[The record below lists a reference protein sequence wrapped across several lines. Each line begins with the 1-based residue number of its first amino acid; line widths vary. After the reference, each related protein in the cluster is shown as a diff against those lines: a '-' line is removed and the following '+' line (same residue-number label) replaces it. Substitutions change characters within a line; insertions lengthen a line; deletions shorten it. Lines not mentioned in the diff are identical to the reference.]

1 MTFTSSNLMV
11 ISPNRGPDEKGIVT
25 KSGAGRPTS
34 GPGPNR
40 GPDEKG
46 IVTLVLPL
54 EPKLHTNVRIEAP
67 TKRGL

>member
-46 IVTLVLPL
+46 IVTEHPPSVVAIVQVS
-54 EPKLHTNVRIEAP
+54 E
-67 TKRGL
+67 